1 MHNFKD
7 KVVAITGGATGL
19 GYSFAKQF
27 GSEGAKVIISGR
39 RESRLKEAVKN
50 LADLGVESKFFRCD
64 VTKRQEVEKFADFA
78 WNEFGQVDVLV
89 NNAGMM
95 LPQCPVI
102 DTPEEDVRRIFDVNF
117 FGVLNGI
124 AVFGK
129 RFIKQGTS
137 AAIYNVG
144 SECSLFNGLPMNGD
158 YVSAKHAVLAI
169 TEALREE
176 VPEFIEVGL
185 ICPGF
190 VKSELGNAEAMKAGM
205 DTDKF
210 TAIAMEQIK
219 NGEFFIVSHAYNMVR
234 INDRHAEISKAYERY
249 APRYKGDNEFDI
261 RTLFA
266 EINTMLIENWRS
278 EKVHFK

>member
-1 MHNFKD
+1 MNNFKD

-19 GYSFAKQF
+19 GYSFAKRF

-64 VTKRQEVEKFADFA
+64 VTKRKEVEKYADFA
-78 WNEFGQVDVLV
+78 WSAFGQVDVLV

-102 DTPEEDVRRIFDVNF
+102 DTPEEDVRLIYDVNF
-117 FGVLNGI
+117 FGVWNGI

-129 RFIKQGTS
+129 RFIKQGTP
-137 AAIYNVG
+137 AAIYNIG
-144 SECSLFNGLPMNGD
+144 SESSLFNGVKLGAA
-158 YVSAKHAVLAI
+158 YVSTKHAVLAI

-190 VKSELGNAEAMKAGM
+190 VKSELGDLGAAMKFAM
-205 DTDKF
+205 ETDRC

-249 APRYKGDNEFDI
+249 APRYKGDDEFDT
-261 RTLFA
+261 RTLFG
-266 EINTMLIENWRS
+266 
-278 EKVHFK
+278 